1 MGVGLEL
8 ELLDLRARVL
18 SLGLLLQVAFKSLS
32 DLLLA
37 LLAKLL
43 LLFVLLRVPHA
54 HRLNF
59 VGLTLRFLDFLP
71 RLYRA

>member
-18 SLGLLLQVAFKSLS
+18 SLSLLLQVAFESLS
-32 DLLLA
+32 DFLLT

-59 VGLTLRFLDFLP
+59 VGLSLRLLDFLP